1 MNLIK
6 KLSVIFDRTLGLLA
20 ALGAVVIAF
29 MTVIVCWDVICR
41 YFIGSGP
48 IWVLEVTEY
57 GLLWFTLLASAWVL
71 KGERH
76 VKIDILL
83 LRLYPKTRALVN
95 IITSVFATV
104 ACLIVVWYSTGVVW
118 EYMQSGE
125 RLPSEIRPYKF
136 IPYLILPIG
145 FLLLFMQFFRRTYGY
160 FLTWKTEA
168 KKK

>member
-1 MNLIK
+1 MNFIT
-6 KLSVIFDRTLGLLA
+6 KLSAIFDRTIDLLA
-20 ALGAVVIAF
+20 ALGAAVIAF
-29 MTVIVCWDVICR
+29 MTIIVCWDVIGR

-48 IWVLEVTEY
+48 LWVLEVTEY

-83 LRLYPKTRALVN
+83 LSLHPKTRALFNMV
-95 IITSVFATV
+95 TSVLATA

-118 EYMQSGE
+118 EYIQSGE
-125 RLPSEIRPYKF
+125 RLPSEVRPYKF

-145 FLLLFMQFFRRTYGY
+145 FLFLFIQFIRRTYGY

-168 KKK
+168 EKK